1 MLAFIIMSF
10 RNELKKYISFS
21 STAQREVL
29 NYPANL
35 WGRIIIHVFRILAL
49 GFIYSYL
56 FSLGT
61 FSGNFTLQQVVWSLG
76 LIQIIYQSSRN
87 VYRTVKED
95 IMFGKISV
103 ILNKPYNYLL
113 SSIFTVLGE
122 TSIKFVFFVL
132 LTVLPLALIWGIPPF
147 SMTQIVFLVISFVLG
162 VILNTLIDICLGL
175 TAFWVENSDPIYWIV
190 TKISWIFSGTFI
202 PLAIMPDVF
211 KNIAFVFPL
220 SVPFYIGRVFEF
232 DNTIIIKAIIVM
244 IIWLLL
250 LSLISSLLFNY
261 GVKRVSIN
269 GG

>member
-1 MLAFIIMSF
+1 MSF

-21 STAQREVL
+21 STAQKEVM

-35 WGRIIIHVFRILAL
+35 FGRIIIHVFRILAL

-56 FSLGT
+56 FSLDT
-61 FSGNFTLQQVVWSLG
+61 FKGDFTLSQAVWSLG

-95 IMFGKISV
+95 ILFGKISV
-103 ILNKPYNYLL
+103 VLNKPYNYLL
-113 SSIFTVLGE
+113 SVIFTVLGE
-122 TSIKFVFFVL
+122 ASFKVGFFIIV
-132 LTVLPLALIWGIPPF
+132 TVIPLALIWGIPTF
-147 SMTQIVFLVISFVLG
+147 TTEQLIFLIVSFILG
-162 VILNTLIDICLGL
+162 VILNTVVDICLGL

-190 TKISWIFSGTFI
+190 TKISWVFSGTFI
-202 PLAIMPDVF
+202 PLAIMPDLF

-232 DNTIIIKAIIVM
+232 DNSLIIKAISVM
-244 IIWLLL
+244 VIWLLVL
-250 LSLISSLLFNY
+250 SFLSLQLFNR
-261 GVKRVSIN
+261 GLKKISIN